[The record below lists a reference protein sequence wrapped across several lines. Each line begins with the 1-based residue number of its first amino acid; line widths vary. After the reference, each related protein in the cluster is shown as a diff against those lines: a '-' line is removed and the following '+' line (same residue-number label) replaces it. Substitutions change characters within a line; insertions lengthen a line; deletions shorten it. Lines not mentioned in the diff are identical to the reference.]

1 MVKAEVNNT
10 HCPVSGKSKTGKIT
24 RAPEKNNNVKYI
36 SLQSNYVFDFSDGVV
51 DDVKTALLRKFQEN
65 HIESPENCT
74 VNYSYKVKPDL
85 IHEEDDT
92 IPSRAI
98 EKFLKV
104 LLDKVREKNEIN
116 EISLNCSLGFS
127 STDYFDED
135 EDEDENEFD
144 YITLKL
150 RKLGF
155 SLKSVFQNQ
164 TLFNFILYWG
174 HCNDRV
180 QAPYHE
186 KRTQNYFSSFDKID
200 PFQLTDRL
208 IILYKDLSE
217 ENENANSLIKC
228 EKLVLDKVRERN
240 KIGEVYLECQL
251 DYNDE
256 SDESDNIK
264 IESENIKIK
273 NMLLERGFNIKEQ
286 MVKDGWKT
294 FILYWSDYDHD
305 LDEGTFI
312 RTENK
317 YFNDFKDEK
326 DEKK

>member
-10 HCPVSGKSKTGKIT
+10 HCPVSGKSNTGKIT
-24 RAPEKNNNVKYI
+24 RAPGKNNNVKYI
-36 SLQSNYVFDFSDGVV
+36 SLQSKYVFDFNDGVV

-85 IHEEDDT
+85 IHEDYDT
-92 IPSRAI
+92 NPWRAR
-98 EKFLKV
+98 ERFLKV

-116 EISLNCSLGFS
+116 EISLNCSLSFS
-127 STDYFDED
+127 SPDYFD

-180 QAPYHE
+180 QATYHE

-200 PFQLTDRL
+200 PFQLTDHL
-208 IILYKDLSE
+208 GMEYAELFE
-217 ENENANSLIKC
+217 ENENAYSLIKC

-251 DYNDE
+251 ENNDE
-256 SDESDNIK
+256 SD
-264 IESENIKIK
+264 NIKIK

-294 FILYWSDYDHD
+294 FILYWSDYNHD

-326 DEKK
+326 DEKDEKK